1 MYENQVEKMR
11 SIKISKGKEDE
22 LLKKIQKER
31 INSI

>member
-11 SIKISKGKEDE
+11 SIKISKGKVDE
-22 LLKKIQKER
+22 LPEKIQKER